1 MENFFVKKVSTY
13 STSELQFWRRE
24 NDKFYENPQFF
35 ILFADFTKKNV
46 LMAARYTENIWRDF
60 INFK

>member
-1 MENFFVKKVSTY
+1 MENFFVKNVSTY

-35 ILFADFTKKNV
+35 ILFADFTKKKCPNGSEIYRKH
-46 LMAARYTENIWRDF
+46 MERFYQF
-60 INFK
+60 

>member
-35 ILFADFTKKNV
+35 ILFADFTKK
-46 LMAARYTENIWRDF
+46 MS
-60 INFK
+60 